1 MRFLIYVFLFISF
14 PTYSQSWVGKDSIY
28 TVDTEQ
34 RIYKSN
40 FLSHNL
46 SAPLNFGEVSLSYR
60 NSNGARRLA
69 QQAHNRQQVD
79 FYAIGANQLG
89 DFRISGDFLFN
100 KVFDDSL
107 SFGQR
112 NDIDEWTTFNYFASK
127 AGKYERQNYKANLT
141 LSYKFNDL
149 IQPFFNVNY
158 LSHWTTGS
166 VDPRF
171 ESKKFEMKYN
181 PGLILN
187 FEETKL
193 GIKALL
199 GKGRDNTGVSYKNK
213 NYSQSLLYPDRIH
226 YLNLGYGK
234 ISIRDTAST
243 RRYSSLA
250 GGELTG
256 HTQLGHVII
265 DLSASAEYRNDNL
278 TNDSKSAQTYRT
290 RAIYKEDIYKFS
302 GNIQVLDDSYH
313 HLITM
318 EGQYLNGHDG
328 LIEFSA
334 NFDKVNYTVN
344 YQTGRLGY
352 LLTKKDYR
360 IWGYDVGL
368 DVEYYNIN
376 RQDYASNIHVKNS
389 FLHLTPHGR
398 LYYKSSTGDLIQF
411 AFNPKTIVNINDE
424 ITYSINSINNYI
436 ESVVLWD
443 YDYYKTNAWKLDWNA
458 KWITNKVSNQY
469 LFGIYANYAMERNM
483 GTTRSEM
490 LSKFLK
496 QAKRNYFSIG
506 VFLNI

>member
-1 MRFLIYVFLFISF
+1 MRFLIYLLILISF
-14 PTYSQSWVGKDSIY
+14 PIHANSWVGKDSIY
-28 TVDTEQ
+28 TQDYQ
-34 RIYKSN
+34 QMIYRRN

-46 SAPLNFGEVSLSYR
+46 STPKNFGEVSLIYS
-60 NSNGARRLA
+60 NSNGNRRLA

-181 PGLILN
+181 PGVILN
-187 FEETKL
+187 FDNTNIA
-193 GIKALL
+193 IKAII
-199 GKGRDNTGVSYKNK
+199 GKGREGTGVSYKNK
-213 NYSQSLLYPDRIH
+213 NYSQSLLYPDRVH

-234 ISIRDTAST
+234 ISIRDTSST
-243 RRYSSLA
+243 RRYSSFV

-256 HTQLGHVII
+256 HTQFGNII
-265 DLSASAEYRNDNL
+265 LDLNLSAEFKNDNM
-278 TNDSKSAQTYRT
+278 TNDLKSAQVYRK
-290 RAIYKEDIYKFS
+290 RAVFKEDNYNAS
-302 GNIQVLDDSYH
+302 ALIQVLGNRHH
-313 HLITM
+313 HLITLDA
-318 EGQYLNGHDG
+318 QYLDGRDG

-344 YQTGRLGY
+344 YQSARVGY
-352 LLTKKDYR
+352 LLTKRDY
-360 IWGYDVGL
+360 ITWGYDAGV
-368 DVEYYNIN
+368 DIEYYNIE
-376 RQDYASNIHVKNS
+376 RQDYASNLHVNNS
-389 FLHLTPHGR
+389 FIHISPQGR
-398 LYYKSSTGDLIQF
+398 IYYRASGGDLIQF
-411 AFNPKTIVNINDE
+411 AFKPKAIVNMADE
-424 ITYSINSINNYI
+424 ITYSINSLNNYI

-443 YDYYKTNAWKLDWNA
+443 YDYYRTKAWKLDWNA
-458 KWITNKVSNQY
+458 KWITNKVSSQY
-469 LFGIYANYAMERNM
+469 LFGVYANYAMERNI
-483 GTTRSEM
+483 GTTSTEI
-490 LSKFLK
+490 LSRFPM
-496 QAKRNYFSIG
+496 QAIRNYFSIG